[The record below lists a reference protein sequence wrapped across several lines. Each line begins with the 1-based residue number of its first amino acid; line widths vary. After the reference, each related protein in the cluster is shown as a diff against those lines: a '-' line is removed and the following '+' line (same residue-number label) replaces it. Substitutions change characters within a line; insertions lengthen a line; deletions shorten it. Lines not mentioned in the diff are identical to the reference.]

1 MRFSRFSG
9 EKSNSLRATS
19 SVRRFGGGLLRL
31 KEPDQSAGVIG
42 CLIIIGS
49 FNSFF
54 AFFKSLKFGSF
65 FPRGSKA
72 TRLERGASRATGSAS
87 TRGASRGQGLDAVG
101 FGPGIE
107 GLVFTTPWLS
117 TGNASALAEKKDFK
131 SLKAQLASIWA
142 TRQAP
147 SVAQRGSSP
156 ATSEDQPHLKQQF
169 IAKAP
174 VQQGTFACGA
184 EGPTMTAVHSISGSR
199 LGIGDQTP
207 ILACMKCIHVQ
218 RVWSCG

>member
-42 CLIIIGS
+42 CLIIIG
-49 FNSFF
+49 SFF

-117 TGNASALAEKKDFK
+117 TGNASALAVETKRKKT
-131 SLKAQLASIWA
+131 LK
-142 TRQAP
+142 
-147 SVAQRGSSP
+147 V
-156 ATSEDQPHLKQQF
+156 
-169 IAKAP
+169 
-174 VQQGTFACGA
+174 
-184 EGPTMTAVHSISGSR
+184 
-199 LGIGDQTP
+199 
-207 ILACMKCIHVQ
+207 
-218 RVWSCG
+218 